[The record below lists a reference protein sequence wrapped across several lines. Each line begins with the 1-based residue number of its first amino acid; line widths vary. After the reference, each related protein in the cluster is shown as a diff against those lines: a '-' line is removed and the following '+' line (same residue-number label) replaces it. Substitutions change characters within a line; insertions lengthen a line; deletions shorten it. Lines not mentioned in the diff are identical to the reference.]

1 MVFLLISK
9 LSSVV
14 LDVMLFGRSDVI
26 RLVAQAWRLPNPSY
40 LLLTASHYN
49 FYDNQQQLGY
59 QK

>member
-1 MVFLLISK
+1 MLISK

-14 LDVMLFGRSDVI
+14 LDVMLFGRPDVI
-26 RLVAQAWRLPNPSY
+26 RLVAQVWRLPNPSY

-49 FYDNQQQLGY
+49 FYDNQQHLRD